1 MLSWSKLYLIFVF
14 SECSSSEQRCISE
27 HEISS
32 QQRCQAAQLYQHQ
45 TSSSSVSWSQSRVHG
60 EVPGHVHPHR
70 HGAAHP
76 AQHEADCSG
85 GDSVTSET
93 RIISVSKHVPSL
105 QSAVSVSWSIL
116 SISEWQLLTPVISS
130 SQDWSVHSCQHSS
143 CRWILPG
150 SCQLS
155 FIPWPGDDSCDH
167 SCRTSWLHMWS
178 LQLPRQLHARQSHR
192 SHHCYR

>member
-1 MLSWSKLYLIFVF
+1 MTNIELCDSEADTITQITSAPAWHQLHHHDDVELEQVVIFVF

-85 GDSVTSET
+85 GDSVSSET

-130 SQDWSVHSCQHSS
+130 SQD
-143 CRWILPG
+143 
-150 SCQLS
+150 
-155 FIPWPGDDSCDH
+155 
-167 SCRTSWLHMWS
+167 
-178 LQLPRQLHARQSHR
+178 
-192 SHHCYR
+192 